1 MNLDRWSKKAD
12 GSGAAEL
19 LLARPG
25 SLVLQTVYSPD
36 GRWMVFRQR
45 PFGSTQYSGDI
56 YALDTSVSDEPI
68 PLLVSEYYYH
78 SIAVSPDGRWLSYV
92 SRESGRDEVFVSP
105 FPNSDAGRWQVSSDG
120 GTEPLWAHSGKE
132 LFYRNGADELVA
144 VQLSDSDTF
153 AWDSQDVLFSMSDY
167 RSSSLHQAY
176 AVSPD
181 DQRFVAIKLEAVE
194 DTELILVDNW
204 TELLK

>member
-1 MNLDRWSKKAD
+1 M
-12 GSGAAEL
+12 
-19 LLARPG
+19 
-25 SLVLQTVYSPD
+25 
-36 GRWMVFRQR
+36 
-45 PFGSTQYSGDI
+45 
-56 YALDTSVSDEPI
+56 
-68 PLLVSEYYYH
+68 LVSEYYYH

-153 AWDSQDVLFSMSDY
+153 AWDSQDVLYFHV
-167 RSSSLHQAY
+167 RLPQ
-176 AVSPD
+176 
-181 DQRFVAIKLEAVE
+181 Q
-194 DTELILVDNW
+194 
-204 TELLK
+204 